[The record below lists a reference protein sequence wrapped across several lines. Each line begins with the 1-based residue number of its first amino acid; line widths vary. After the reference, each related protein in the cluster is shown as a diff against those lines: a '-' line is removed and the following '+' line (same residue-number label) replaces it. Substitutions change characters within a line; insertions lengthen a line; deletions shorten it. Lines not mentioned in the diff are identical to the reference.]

1 MKAHFTKRGG
11 EYLLSLAATLVVV
24 ADAIHSPDAG
34 ADGKARAARVI
45 EQVMAAARAAKFEQ
59 ADILETMLAARAHAT
74 RLIPVFDAL
83 VGRVGSQKVVE
94 IIQQGLASARAQS
107 SKGPQA

>member
-34 ADGKARAARVI
+34 ADGKVRAARVI
-45 EQVMAAARAAKFEQ
+45 DQVMAAARAAKFEQ

-74 RLIPVFDAL
+74 RLIPIFDAL
-83 VGRVGSQKVVE
+83 VARVGSQKVVD
-94 IIQQGLASARAQS
+94 IIQQGLASAS
-107 SKGPQA
+107 SQNGGT

>member
-11 EYLLSLAATLVVV
+11 EYLLSLAATLVLV
-24 ADAIHSPDAG
+24 ADAIYSPDAG

-45 EQVMAAARAAKFEQ
+45 EKVMTAARAVKFEQ
-59 ADILETMLAARAHAT
+59 VDILETMLADRAHAS

-83 VGRVGSQKVVE
+83 VTRVGSQQVVE
-94 IIQQGLASARAQS
+94 IIQQGLASARSQN
-107 SKGPQA
+107 GGT

>member
-1 MKAHFTKRGG
+1 MKAHITKHDG
-11 EYLLSLAATLVVV
+11 EYVLSLAATLVVV

-34 ADGKARAARVI
+34 AEGKIRAARVI

-59 ADILETMLAARAHAT
+59 ADILETMLAAHAHAT

-83 VGRVGSQKVVE
+83 VARVGSQKVVE
-94 IIQQGLASARAQS
+94 IIQQGLASAS
-107 SKGPQA
+107 SQNGGE

>member
-24 ADAIHSPDAG
+24 ADAIHSPDSG
-34 ADGKARAARVI
+34 AEGKVRAACVI
-45 EQVMAAARAAKFEQ
+45 DQVMAAARAAKFEQ

-94 IIQQGLASARAQS
+94 IIQQGLASATSQNGG
-107 SKGPQA
+107 K